1 MIIVI
6 TGQPPGIKL
15 KSYKIWNKMR
25 NVIKG
30 HKIEFTVIKSYK
42 IESPNLDEKRT
53 LNIIIIYYKIHL
65 FYLQILNY
73 ILQ

>member
-1 MIIVI
+1 
-6 TGQPPGIKL
+6 
-15 KSYKIWNKMR
+15 MR

-65 FYLQILNY
+65 FYLQLLNY